1 VLELDFFD
9 TMSTLEVYSLC
20 LVLFKGEAMLEVNIK
35 EARSNFSQL
44 LNKVE
49 QGQDILLI
57 RRGKKVARL
66 VPPEKNCSLPS
77 LKEFRQTISLSGEEL
92 SSVVQE
98 ARDKERY

>member
-1 VLELDFFD
+1 
-9 TMSTLEVYSLC
+9 
-20 LVLFKGEAMLEVNIK
+20 MLEVNVK
-35 EARSNFSQL
+35 EARSNFSRL

-66 VPPEKNCSLPS
+66 VSPEKDCGLPG
-77 LKEFRQTISLSGEEL
+77 LKEFRQTISLSGDGL
-92 SSVVQE
+92 SSVIQA